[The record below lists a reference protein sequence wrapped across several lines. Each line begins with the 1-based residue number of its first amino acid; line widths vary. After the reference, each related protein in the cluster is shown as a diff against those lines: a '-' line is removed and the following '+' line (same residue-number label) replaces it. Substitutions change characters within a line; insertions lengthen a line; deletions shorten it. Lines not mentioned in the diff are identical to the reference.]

1 MLYWSKIVPIIIHF
15 NSTRLFKLRGYNMWI
30 QVQRSDKKT
39 LTQQVYEQLR
49 HYILNGDLKTNEK
62 LPSTRELAVSLGV
75 SRNIILEVY
84 DQLVAEGYLIV
95 RPRSGTFVAPGSVF
109 NKNEYQESQVT
120 EDSINKTLK
129 DIIDFKAA
137 TPAMDHFPRKAW
149 GRLAKEVCNDSPD
162 SIFGYHSSEGLLELK
177 EEISR
182 YILRTRGV
190 ISRPNQIMITSGATQ
205 ALSLITEI
213 LIKNKEYVAVEDPV
227 TDEMRTIFSYSGA
240 DICPIPV
247 DEKGIIPEY
256 LSQEKPPGFVFI
268 LPSHQ
273 FPLGGTL
280 SIQRRI
286 QLIEYARK
294 YNCYIVEDDYDSEF
308 TYEGTPVHSVQGL
321 DPERVIYVGTFSKIL
336 SPALRIG
343 YAVLPTGLI
352 DEFKNLKWYTD
363 RHNSSLEQ
371 LILTRFIK
379 EGFLERHVRKMKRIY
394 KQRRETMVSSLKKH
408 FPDSLILGHSA
419 GMHLVVELQSV
430 EFNEHLIDWIQKHSV
445 QIYPVDYY
453 SIIKGRHCNK
463 IVLGYG
469 SLSTEKIEEG
479 ILRIK
484 IAIESYNTNEIL
496 D

>member
-1 MLYWSKIVPIIIHF
+1 
-15 NSTRLFKLRGYNMWI
+15 MWF
-30 QVQRSDKKT
+30 QVERSDRKT

-49 HYILNGDLKTNEK
+49 HFILNGDLKTNEK
-62 LPSTRELAVSLGV
+62 LPSTRELATSLGV

-95 RPRSGTFVAPGSVF
+95 KPRSGTFVAPGSVF
-109 NKNEYQESQVT
+109 NKHEYQDTLISKELFA
-120 EDSINKTLK
+120 KTVK

-149 GRLAKEVCNDSPD
+149 GRLAKEVCYDAPD
-162 SIFGYHSSEGLLELK
+162 SIFGYHSPEGIPELK
-177 EEISR
+177 EELAR
-182 YILRTRGV
+182 YLLRTRGV
-190 ISRPNQIMITSGATQ
+190 ICNPNQIMITSGATQ

-213 LIKNKEYVAVEDPV
+213 VIKNKEYVAVEDPV
-227 TDEMRTIFSYSGA
+227 TDEMRTIFTYGGA
-240 DICPIPV
+240 EIYPIPV
-247 DEKGIIPEY
+247 DAKGIKPEF
-256 LSQEKPPGFVFI
+256 LSQENPPGFVFV

-321 DPERVIYVGTFSKIL
+321 DPEKVVYVGTFSKIL

-343 YAVLPTGLI
+343 YVVLPTGLI
-352 DEFKNLKWYTD
+352 DEFKKLKWYKD
-363 RHNSSLEQ
+363 RHNSTLEQ

-394 KQRRETMVSSLKKH
+394 KQRREALVNSLKKH
-408 FPDSLILGHSA
+408 FPDCSILGHAA
-419 GMHLVVELQSV
+419 GMHLVVQLQSI
-430 EFNEHLIDWIQKHSV
+430 EYNTQLINWIQEHSV
-445 QIYPVDYY
+445 QIYSVDHY
-453 SIIKGRHCNK
+453 SINKGTHCDK
-463 IVLGYG
+463 IVMGYG
-469 SLSTEKIEEG
+469 SLSVDIIEEG
-479 ILRIK
+479 VQRLK
-484 IAIESYNTNEIL
+484 NAIDSYQF
-496 D
+496 